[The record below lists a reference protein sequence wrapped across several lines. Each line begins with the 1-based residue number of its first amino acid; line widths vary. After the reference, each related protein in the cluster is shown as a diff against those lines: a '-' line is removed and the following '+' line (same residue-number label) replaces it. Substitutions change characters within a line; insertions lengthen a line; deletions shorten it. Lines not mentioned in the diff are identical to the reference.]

1 MAGLLSDIT
10 GFIDRSKQAAK
21 ANLGLLFSDPREY
34 LATMEGQARDFNRL
48 QSLAVQGDINASKGL
63 PVTPEQLAARQ
74 YVDRVTNDV
83 AMGFAGSV
91 KPLNNPLNNLER
103 MAPFFVQY
111 PKAQKVVDG
120 LRVGENIKNTSS
132 IPASFNKYETD
143 VGIRS
148 VPMSAF
154 KGSSPYDLFRSAD
167 DIKRVKDLANQIKEN
182 KYIDPLIVAI
192 DKEGPYVLEGGHRL
206 GALNLLGVK
215 NFPAMIVRDLDY

>member
-1 MAGLLSDIT
+1 MAGLLSDILN
-10 GFIDRSKQAAK
+10 FVDRSKQAAK
-21 ANLGLLFSDPREY
+21 ANLGLLFSDPKEY
-34 LATMEGQARDFNRL
+34 LATMEDQARDFNRL
-48 QSLAVQGDINASKGL
+48 QSLAVQGDINAKKGL

-83 AMGFAGSV
+83 AMGFAGST

-103 MAPFFVQY
+103 MSPWFIQY
-111 PKAQKVVDG
+111 PKAEKVVDG
-120 LRVGENIKNTSS
+120 LKVGENIKNISS
-132 IPASFNKYETD
+132 IPSSFNKYETD

-167 DIKRVKDLANQIKEN
+167 DIKRVKDLAGQIKEN
-182 KYIDPLIVAI
+182 KYVDPLIIAI
-192 DKEGPYVLEGGHRL
+192 DNQGPYVLEGAHRL